1 MTIERLYHKRIH
13 VVLDDVEKLENI
25 DFFFFENYDRFASGS
40 RIIKTTRD
48 KHLLDTLQKYCC
60 VRYNKVEALNVHES
74 RELFCQQAFG
84 RNRSDEDS
92 LELVNQ
98 FIHYAKGL
106 PLALKIIGADLYGQ
120 TNDEWKRALE
130 KYKRFPN
137 GDIQEILKIS
147 YDGLEQPQQDIFL
160 DIACFLIGEEKD
172 FVVDILTSIY
182 CYEPHY
188 YIKRLIDKC
197 HITLSKDDKL
207 WMHDLIQQMGQKLEQ
222 SRLWC
227 YKDTPQALI
236 VNKVSSFGLLFP
248 FFHLADVVKFNSFSF
263 ILYF

>member
-1 MTIERLYHKRIH
+1 MVGSTSRENNMTIERLYHKRIL

-40 RIIKTTRD
+40 RIIIATRD

-60 VRYNKVEALNVHES
+60 VGYYKVEALNVHES

-147 YDGLEQPQQDIFL
+147 YDGLEQSQQDIFL
-160 DIACFLIGEEKD
+160 DIACFLKAEEKD

-197 HITLSKDDKL
+197 LITLSKDEKL
-207 WMHDLIQQMGQKLEQ
+207 WMHDLI
-222 SRLWC
+222 
-227 YKDTPQALI
+227 
-236 VNKVSSFGLLFP
+236 
-248 FFHLADVVKFNSFSF
+248 
-263 ILYF
+263 